1 MPLTKHKT
9 SMSAK
14 RRHCVYADR
23 WALWKIPTH
32 NFEFGTKSNLVKLK
46 NRSSQ
51 IIEKRGSPT
60 RLKNLKGNLQGKLTA
75 FLIINQND

>member
-1 MPLTKHKT
+1 
-9 SMSAK
+9 MSIEL
-14 RRHCVYADR
+14 CVR
-23 WALWKIPTH
+23 CLLHPWKIPTH

-60 RLKNLKGNLQGKLTA
+60 RLKNLKDNLQGKLTA
-75 FLIINQND
+75 FLIINEND